1 MANTGDKST
10 RAGEIGVFQVF
21 ESKEGTKR
29 FADLSLGCVELSYY
43 EDILSN
49 SVSAS
54 AGIVESGLSDA
65 AVGKGFLGI
74 LDNLPVVGGE
84 SVNLVFRDNKNNP
97 TTLKFLGAKRGNG
110 NEFYVNR
117 VRQVNPGTQ
126 RDIYYL
132 DLCTREFI
140 SNEQAR
146 VVKRYDGTI
155 GENVLKILKG
165 KLSGDGGIITPKGV
179 EIDPTAKPYNF
190 IGNDRKPFYVCTWL
204 AAKSIPVLSVDG
216 KDAIGGAAGYFFYET
231 YDGFKFKAIDVL
243 NGQAPKKKFIFTN
256 TTGLP
261 QGYDAKILDVNVERD
276 IDLQQNLTMGAYANR
291 TLFFDYVNMN
301 YKVRDYTLTENQK
314 DKVNNAGKKS
324 FGDGVSPAIKDAPS
338 RIMNKVLDI
347 GTLPSGVTANDQ
359 LEKWKSDPTKSTFA
373 SAETVAQSAMRY
385 NQMFTIKINITIAG
399 DFSLRAG
406 DMIFCEFPE
415 LTVAQNKLPNKQT
428 GGNYLIASVCH
439 RLTPEDCYTSL
450 TLVRD
455 SFGKKPPAIRT
466 GSSSSSSTSSSRSS
480 SGLSSRERTFARR
493 SSSASAQ
500 ANTNRFG
507 QNVKTSPNA
516 APTDWAARRR
526 ARRGSS

>member
-54 AGIVESGLSDA
+54 AVIVESGLSDA

-216 KDAIGGAAGYFFYET
+216 KDAIG
-231 YDGFKFKAIDVL
+231 
-243 NGQAPKKKFIFTN
+243 
-256 TTGLP
+256 
-261 QGYDAKILDVNVERD
+261 
-276 IDLQQNLTMGAYANR
+276 
-291 TLFFDYVNMN
+291 
-301 YKVRDYTLTENQK
+301 
-314 DKVNNAGKKS
+314 
-324 FGDGVSPAIKDAPS
+324 
-338 RIMNKVLDI
+338 
-347 GTLPSGVTANDQ
+347 
-359 LEKWKSDPTKSTFA
+359 
-373 SAETVAQSAMRY
+373 
-385 NQMFTIKINITIAG
+385 
-399 DFSLRAG
+399 
-406 DMIFCEFPE
+406 
-415 LTVAQNKLPNKQT
+415 
-428 GGNYLIASVCH
+428 
-439 RLTPEDCYTSL
+439 
-450 TLVRD
+450 
-455 SFGKKPPAIRT
+455 
-466 GSSSSSSTSSSRSS
+466 
-480 SGLSSRERTFARR
+480 
-493 SSSASAQ
+493 
-500 ANTNRFG
+500 
-507 QNVKTSPNA
+507 
-516 APTDWAARRR
+516 
-526 ARRGSS
+526 

>member
-1 MANTGDKST
+1 MASTGDKST

-54 AGIVESGLSDA
+54 AVIVESGLSDSK
-65 AVGKGFLGI
+65 VGKGFTGI
-74 LDNLPVVGGE
+74 LDNLPIVGGE
-84 SVNLVFRDNKNNP
+84 SVNLVFRDNQANT
-97 TTLKFLGAKRGNG
+97 TTLKFLGARSGNG

-117 VRQVNPGTQ
+117 VRQVSPGTQ
-126 RDIYYL
+126 RDVYYL

-146 VVKRYDGTI
+146 VVKRYDGGI
-155 GENVLKILKG
+155 SENVLKILKG
-165 KLSGDGGIITPKGV
+165 ELSGDGGIITPKGV
-179 EIDPTAKPYNF
+179 EIDPTAKDYNF

-216 KDAIGGAAGYFFYET
+216 KEAIGGAAGYFFYET
-231 YDGFKFKAIDVL
+231 YDGFKFKAIDIL

-256 TTGLP
+256 TTDLP

-301 YKVRDYTLTENQK
+301 YRVRDYTLTQNQK

-347 GTLPSGVTANDQ
+347 GTLPSGLTANDQ
-359 LEKWKSDPTKSTFA
+359 LEKWKEDPTKSTFA

-415 LTVAQNKLPNKQT
+415 LTVDQNKSTNKQT
-428 GGNYLIASVCH
+428 GGNYLIASICH

-455 SFGKKPPAIRT
+455 SFGKKPPAIIT
-466 GSSSSSSTSSSRSS
+466 ASSSSSSTSSSRSS
-480 SGLSSRERTFARR
+480 SGLSSRERGFARR
-493 SSSASAQ
+493 SSSASAR

-507 QNVKTSPNA
+507 QNVKTGENA
-516 APTDWAARRR
+516 APTDWDARRR
-526 ARRGSS
+526 ARTGSS